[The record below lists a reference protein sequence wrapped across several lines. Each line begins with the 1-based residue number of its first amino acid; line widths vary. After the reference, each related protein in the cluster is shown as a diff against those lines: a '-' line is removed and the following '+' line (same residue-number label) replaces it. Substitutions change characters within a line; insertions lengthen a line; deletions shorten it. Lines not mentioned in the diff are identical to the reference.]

1 MLGVLDLHGD
11 EVPMLVE
18 IYIDVL
24 TQVPSLGDRLCS
36 ELNKYSVRIF
46 KVVDLHVLPLV

>member
-24 TQVPSLGDRLCS
+24 TQVPSLGDRLRG
-36 ELNKYSVRIF
+36 ELDKYGVRIF
-46 KVVDLHVLPLV
+46 KIVDLHVFPFV